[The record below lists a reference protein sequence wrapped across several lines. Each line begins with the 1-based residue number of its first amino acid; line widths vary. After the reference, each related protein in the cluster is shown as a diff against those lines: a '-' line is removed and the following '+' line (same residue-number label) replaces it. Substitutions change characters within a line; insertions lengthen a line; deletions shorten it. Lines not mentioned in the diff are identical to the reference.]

1 MCASACAGGEG
12 GWQKIALLGG
22 ESLRRVFIASPAS
35 QESSPPAPDTPAQTG
50 EKTVLGR
57 GPRGFTG
64 GQRSAVLK
72 GQLPACC
79 PAPAFLTPSFRS
91 VVLKGQLL
99 CCCCTRAF
107 LAPARETRNPD
118 GWVFLPPVPGQ
129 PTCSSQPSQP
139 TLRAKFREPRAVS
152 APAPRARCSTT
163 RFPRSPLPE
172 GLRKGEG
179 ERSLQRTLALSQLP
193 PNAAFPPPPMS
204 QASLPFA
211 AGAAGAH
218 WGRPSLLKGTG
229 DSGPRFYGS
238 LGRAKSVATGT
249 SVYSLTQFG
258 SPENKPICLPSFL
271 WSSGLQRRQR
281 AQIRLGTVHIHMI
294 MYS

>member
-1 MCASACAGGEG
+1 M
-12 GWQKIALLGG
+12 
-22 ESLRRVFIASPAS
+22 
-35 QESSPPAPDTPAQTG
+35 
-50 EKTVLGR
+50 
-57 GPRGFTG
+57 
-64 GQRSAVLK
+64 
-72 GQLPACC
+72 
-79 PAPAFLTPSFRS
+79 
-91 VVLKGQLL
+91 VLKGQLL
-99 CCCCTRAF
+99 CCCCTPAF
-107 LAPARETRNPD
+107 LTPGRETWGTD
-118 GWVFLPPVPGQ
+118 EWVFLPPLPGQ

-152 APAPRARCSTT
+152 APAPQERCSTT

-193 PNAAFPPPPMS
+193 PDAAFPPPPMS

-229 DSGPRFYGS
+229 DSGQWFYGS
-238 LGRAKSVATGT
+238 LGRAKSVVTGT
-249 SVYSLTQFG
+249 SVYSLSQFG

-281 AQIRLGTVHIHMI
+281 AQIRPGTVHTHMI